1 MIDTRSSTAYTDEH
15 ALFRDQVRRLI
26 DRDLVPN
33 MDRWERAHL
42 IDREQRSV
50 VSQPSSQKGYKT
62 WVKNSKRRYASSP
75 ERRARWGRRP
85 LFCLSAE
92 ARGSSGAFSP
102 GRGNRKLNSR
112 CAPPGAG
119 WNSLVPATLR

>member
-1 MIDTRSSTAYTDEH
+1 MIDTRSRTAYTDEH

-62 WVKNSKRRYASSP
+62 WVKNSKRRYASLP
-75 ERRARWGRRP
+75 ERRGRRGRRP
-85 LFCLSAE
+85 LCFFPAK
-92 ARGSSGAFSP
+92 ARGASDAIGP
-102 GRGNRKLNSR
+102 RRGNRNISGR
-112 CAPPGAG
+112 IPPPVEP
-119 WNSLVPATLR
+119 WER